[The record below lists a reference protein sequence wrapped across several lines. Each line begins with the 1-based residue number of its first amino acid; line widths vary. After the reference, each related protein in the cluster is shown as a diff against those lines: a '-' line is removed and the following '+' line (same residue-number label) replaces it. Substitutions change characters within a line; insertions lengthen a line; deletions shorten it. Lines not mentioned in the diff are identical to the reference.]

1 VKPDYG
7 IDAPGTVRG
16 LAMGGIAW
24 LTVGPIAYLG
34 LQANHSGWALA
45 ALIWGL
51 TWGIVMVLQVAAM
64 VWGSRVGK
72 LRERDRML
80 GEFAW
85 RGDER
90 VLDVGCGR
98 GLLLIGAARRLTTGK
113 AVGVD
118 IWQGKDLS
126 GNRPE
131 ATLENARREEVLE
144 RVEVKEGRA
153 EALPFE
159 NESFDAVIS
168 MSTLHNIPDRG
179 LRDKSLAE
187 MVRVVRPGGRI
198 SIHDIVHTADYATKL
213 RELGMA
219 EVVRSGPIFLWC
231 FPTRRVTAK
240 KPAGAV
246 TLDVSR
252 S

>member
-16 LAMGGIAW
+16 LALGGTTW
-24 LTVGPIAYLG
+24 LAVGPIAYLW
-34 LQANHSGWALA
+34 LRASQPGWALTV
-45 ALIWGL
+45 LLWGL
-51 TWGIVMVLQVAAM
+51 FWGILMLLQVAIM

-80 GEFAW
+80 GEFPW

-98 GLLLIGAARRLTTGK
+98 GLLLIGAAKRLTTGK

-126 GNRPE
+126 ENRPE
-131 ATLENARREEVLE
+131 ATLENARREGVPE
-144 RVEVKEGRA
+144 RVEIQEGRA

-159 NESFDAVIS
+159 RESFDAVVS
-168 MSTLHNIPDRG
+168 MSTLHNIPDRS
-179 LRDKSLAE
+179 LRDKSVAE

-198 SIHDIVHTADYATKL
+198 SIHDIVHTADYAAKL
-213 RELGMA
+213 QELGMV
-219 EVVRSGPIFLWC
+219 EVVRSSPIFLWC
-231 FPTRRVTAK
+231 FPTRRVTAR
-240 KPAGAV
+240 KPAGAA
-246 TLDVSR
+246 TLNVSR